1 MFSLVLSINWM
12 NAQNMGCTDSL
23 ATNFNEFAFVNDG
36 SCMYEYSLVDI
47 EFITFLSDTVDET
60 SGLAYFNNQLLT
72 HNDSGNENRIYVVDK
87 ENGSV
92 TKTIVVKNAT
102 NVDWESMAENETHLF
117 VGDFGNNAGNRQ
129 DLNILKIAKEDVL
142 MLDTVEASFI
152 YFNYP
157 DQFDFTVAN
166 NNNNFDCEAFFYKD
180 DSLHLFS
187 KNWVNQQTKYYTL
200 PVDTGVYTA
209 NLKDSFNV
217 NGLITGADI
226 NDLGEIVLIGYNT
239 IGACFAWLLYDY
251 PNNDFFKGNKR
262 KLNLPHAISSG
273 QIEGVVFMDEKNGF
287 ISAEAFMGSSAR
299 LHQFDFSDFLKKDLE
314 TTNLLFLEEESI
326 SNFSKVSPNPSRDTF
341 FIELSNGLCET
352 TNYTFF
358 DASGRMIEKG
368 FFTSKNY
375 TLNLSNTYEG
385 NFFLQLENCNK
396 RQVHKLIVNLD

>member
-23 ATNFNEFAFVNDG
+23 ASNFNEFAFVNDG
-36 SCMYEYSLVDI
+36 SCMYEDTLIDI

-72 HNDSGNENRIYVVDK
+72 HNDSGNENRIYIVDK

-142 MLDTVEASFI
+142 ILDTVEASLI

-157 DQFDFTVAN
+157 DQLDFTPAN

-200 PVDTGVYTA
+200 PIDTGVYTA
-209 NLKDSFNV
+209 NLKDTFNV

-226 NDLGEIVLIGYNT
+226 NELDEIVLVGYNT
-239 IGACFAWLLYDY
+239 IGAGFVWLLYDY
-251 PNNDFFKGNKR
+251 PNNDFFKGNR
-262 KLNLPHAISSG
+262 RRLNLPHAINIG
-273 QIEGVVFMDEKNGF
+273 QIEGLVFSEEKNGF
-287 ISAEAFMGSSAR
+287 ISAESFMNNSAR

-326 SNFSKVSPNPSRDTF
+326 ADFSKVSPNPSSGNF
-341 FIELSNGLCET
+341 LIELSHSQCET
-352 TNYTFF
+352 TTYSFF

-368 FFTSKNY
+368 SFIGQNHTHK
-375 TLNLSNTYEG
+375 LNINKGG

-396 RQVHKLIVNLD
+396 RQVHKLIVNID